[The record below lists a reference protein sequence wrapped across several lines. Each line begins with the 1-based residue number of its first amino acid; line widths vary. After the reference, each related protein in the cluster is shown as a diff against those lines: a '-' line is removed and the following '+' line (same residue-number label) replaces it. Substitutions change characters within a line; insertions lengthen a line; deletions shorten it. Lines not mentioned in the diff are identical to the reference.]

1 MPTLKQLSCLL
12 KSSSHAY
19 SKAALMPTLKY
30 RQASFQ
36 SNPFLIHHTLQVH
49 TSLLT
54 PHTAGP
60 HLTLTN
66 TTHCR
71 STPHSHQHHTLQVHT
86 SISPH
91 TTHCRYTPHTT
102 HCRYTPHTTHY
113 RYTPHTTHYRYTPHT
128 THCRYT
134 PHTTHCRYT
143 PHTTHCRY
151 TPHTTHCRYTPH
163 TTHCRCTP
171 HTTTVSAPN
180 NQLHHT
186 LQDFTSQIHTYNTI
200 HTGLLVALHHM
211 PVTSAHNHRG

>member
-1 MPTLKQLSCLL
+1 
-12 KSSSHAY
+12 
-19 SKAALMPTLKY
+19 MPTLKY

-36 SNPFLIHHTLQVH
+36 SNPFLRHHTLQVH

-54 PHTAGP
+54 PHTADT

-71 STPHSHQHHTLQVHT
+71 YTPHSHQHHTLQIHT
-86 SISPH
+86 SLS
-91 TTHCRYTPHTT
+91 
-102 HCRYTPHTTHY
+102 
-113 RYTPHTTHYRYTPHT
+113 PHT

-163 TTHCRCTP
+163 TT
-171 HTTTVSAPN
+171 TVSAPH

-186 LQDFTSQIHTYNTI
+186 LQDFTSQIHTYTTI